1 MLLVSRFNTSI
12 DEYLS
17 SWDKLNKITRSLKPI
32 SVLKRYYHFY
42 IIRKQLIKIS
52 KSELSRPVANSDYD
66 LTKFKDDPEI
76 DRLIRLWLQFD
87 IGEMD
92 DSLKGNYIEATEAFI
107 SRVRLKWPQMDN
119 ESIFQALRNVWIMI
133 AIQMMCD
140 HKIELTDAMFAY
152 SMLYPLTDNVLDDS
166 TLSKQEKFQFIEAL
180 GNRLNGITGNETSP
194 QYTDVY
200 DMVSLIESQY
210 SREQY
215 PLVYESLCLIHACQK
230 ESMKQQYSQLDISQI
245 SKISFEKG
253 ASSVIADGYL
263 VLGKL
268 DTDQFDFLTGYG
280 IVLQLADDLQD
291 MTSDAFV
298 SHRTLF
304 SFGQTRETLAENVE
318 KLCLL
323 SSNVLLNIPTQNI
336 KLKSN
341 LTLLL
346 EKSMNFLITDA
357 IQMHRNSFDKSY
369 IRKISKNHFTGLTH
383 HSRLKKIG
391 EEMVARWV

>member
-92 DSLKGNYIEATEAFI
+92 ASLKGNYIEATKAFI

-140 HKIELTDAMFAY
+140 QKIELTDAMFAY

-194 QYTDVY
+194 QYADVY

-291 MTSDAFV
+291 MTSDALV

-323 SSNVLLNIPTQNI
+323 SSNVLLKIPTQNI

>member
-17 SWDKLNKITRSLKPI
+17 SWDKLNKKTRSLKPI

-76 DRLIRLWLQFD
+76 DILIRLWLQFD

-92 DSLKGNYIEATEAFI
+92 ASLKGNYIEATEAFI

-140 HKIELTDAMFAY
+140 QKIELTDAMFAY

-194 QYTDVY
+194 QYADVY

-291 MTSDAFV
+291 MTSDALV

-323 SSNVLLNIPTQNI
+323 SSNVLLKIPTQNI

>member
-52 KSELSRPVANSDYD
+52 KSELSRPVATSDYD

-291 MTSDAFV
+291 MTSDALV

>member
-17 SWDKLNKITRSLKPI
+17 SWDKLNKKTRSLKPI

-92 DSLKGNYIEATEAFI
+92 ASLKGNYIEATEAFI

-140 HKIELTDAMFAY
+140 QKIELTDAMFAY

-194 QYTDVY
+194 QYADVY

-291 MTSDAFV
+291 MTSDALV

-323 SSNVLLNIPTQNI
+323 SSNVLLKIPTQNI